1 MGALHQAEG
10 GGRRDAALPLRPQR
24 RHSASEGRPEAE
36 REGNPDHRQV
46 GRQRFA
52 QGNPADMPPPVT
64 FDNPNEWAFEK
75 EFGAPDII
83 VKTKPFTLPAR
94 GQDVWWRPIVPTG
107 LDKNR
112 CIKAVSV
119 KPSKKGRAAAHHANT
134 EFVEF
139 DEKAGIY
146 VETERVSEYALGKA
160 GEIVPADGCRTMP
173 ANALVRW
180 DVHYYPTGEELK
192 NDVIE
197 MGIWLYPENHE
208 AQVQAGPEALL
219 DDDER
224 RRSRDSATRH
234 HGRRRAST
242 PSRRRSVS
250 TASSRTAT
258 SAWSARRWRSSIRR
272 RASWR

>member
-1 MGALHQAEG
+1 MSQACVRLFRASSFVLAGAVLVAVSVAQPSAEQAPAAAGVTFTKDIAPIFQRSCQQCHQPDSIGPMSLVTYA
-10 GGRRDAALPLRPQR
+10 DARPWARSIKQKVVAGEMPPYRYDRNVGIQHLKDDLRL
-24 RHSASEGRPEAE
+24 SEKEIQTIAKWVDSGSP
-36 REGNPDHRQV
+36 
-46 GRQRFA
+46 

-107 LDKNR
+107 LAKNR

-139 DEKAGIY
+139 DEKAGTY

-192 NDVIE
+192 NDVF
-197 MGIWLYPENHE
+197 
-208 AQVQAGPEALL
+208 
-219 DDDER
+219 
-224 RRSRDSATRH
+224 
-234 HGRRRAST
+234 
-242 PSRRRSVS
+242 
-250 TASSRTAT
+250 
-258 SAWSARRWRSSIRR
+258 
-272 RASWR
+272 